1 MFEFSETPG
10 LGGDVFARDNIK
22 YALGIM
28 EAHGFRLTEF
38 NNNTY
43 FLSGH
48 PAIRLVGIQDDEKI
62 MLYAIKSGANAYA
75 VKYISS
81 PDTYLTYLASAQQM
95 LDSFQVINAQ

>member
-1 MFEFSETPG
+1 
-10 LGGDVFARDNIK
+10 
-22 YALGIM
+22 M

-62 MLYAIKSGANAYA
+62 MLYAI
-75 VKYISS
+75 
-81 PDTYLTYLASAQQM
+81 
-95 LDSFQVINAQ
+95 

>member
-1 MFEFSETPG
+1 
-10 LGGDVFARDNIK
+10 
-22 YALGIM
+22 M

-95 LDSFQVINAQ
+95 LDSFQVINDNDNNNVDASQINIKRVTGLI